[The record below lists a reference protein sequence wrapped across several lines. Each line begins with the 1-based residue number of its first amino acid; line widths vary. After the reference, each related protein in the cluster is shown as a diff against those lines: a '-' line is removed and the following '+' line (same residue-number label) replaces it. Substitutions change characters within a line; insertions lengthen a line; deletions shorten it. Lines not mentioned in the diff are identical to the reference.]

1 MDMYFFFISVVVLCL
16 IMLRLITSE
25 AMVQPKL
32 FPCAGCNLYMNHDY
46 RCSGCIE
53 QFTGSVL
60 RGVLRKMK
68 EKGAHFNCLNYW
80 RGLTLPAAKKPSP
93 SHKKKSKMFHHLI
106 NKKLDAS
113 SSQQKKSANLSSQK
127 KET

>member
-1 MDMYFFFISVVVLCL
+1 MITDVLD
-16 IMLRLITSE
+16 
-25 AMVQPKL
+25 AV
-32 FPCAGCNLYMNHDY
+32 
-46 RCSGCIE
+46 E

-60 RGVLRKMK
+60 RGILRKMK
-68 EKGAHFNCLNYW
+68 EKGAHFNCLDCW
-80 RGLTLPAAKKPSP
+80 RGLTLPAAKKPSS